1 MSSSKLCDTVIPYNI
16 YFDDFQINNQLGS
29 HSYYICACFYSFP
42 TIPQHLQT
50 KLDFVFLAPLISS
63 KYLKFMATKF
73 ALKS

>member
-16 YFDDFQINNQLGS
+16 YFDDFQINNQL
-29 HSYYICACFYSFP
+29 ACFYSFP